1 MMIHKKK
8 IAQINVRDSNMVIQK
23 KKKIAQI
30 NVHVES
36 HGESCDV

>member
-8 IAQINVRDSNMVIQK
+8 IAQINVRDSNMVIHK
-23 KKKIAQI
+23 KNKIAQI